1 MYAEYSGSSD
11 LVRLQGEYTHLW
23 PEWWAAEIKTHQ
35 RTLNDNGNAKC
46 FVRQS
51 AAAAKRTPKN
61 PFANTPTKKTSAEQ
75 RSKRNGRQMPTIK
88 RNMIANYQAFQNH
101 TSFLCTAIIIRYGH
115 R

>member
-61 PFANTPTKKTSAEQ
+61 PFANTPTKKLQQNNE
-75 RSKRNGRQMPTIK
+75 
-88 RNMIANYQAFQNH
+88 ANEMAGKCRRL
-101 TSFLCTAIIIRYGH
+101 SEI
-115 R
+115 